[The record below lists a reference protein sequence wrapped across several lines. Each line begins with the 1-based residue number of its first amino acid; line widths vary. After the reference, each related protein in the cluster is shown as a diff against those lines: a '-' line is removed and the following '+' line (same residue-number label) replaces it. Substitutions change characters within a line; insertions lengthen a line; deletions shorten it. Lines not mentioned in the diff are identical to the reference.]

1 MSLSKNSIETLIDLV
16 ENKLSCFEIYDRDDS
31 RELNQLERCRDEL
44 RSLVDGTANGVVDPT
59 SVVGFRRRGRG
70 RPRASATA

>member
-16 ENKLSCFEIYDRDDS
+16 EIKLSCFEIYDRDDN
-31 RELNQLERCRDEL
+31 RELSNLERCRDEL
-44 RSLVDGTANGVVDPT
+44 RSLIDGSTNGVVDPT
-59 SVVGFRRRGRG
+59 SVISFRRRGRG